1 MEYLIVAIITSL
13 IITITVTIF
22 LVLATLLIRANAT
35 DGDIVKFRIDGST
48 VEGEIVRDMID
59 NLEVKYIK
67 DVNNSLVIGHI
78 IIKRSDIVLF

>member
-13 IITITVTIF
+13 IVTVTVTIF

-35 DGDIVKFRIDGST
+35 DGDVVKFRVNGST
-48 VEGEIVRDMID
+48 FEGEITRDMVD
-59 NLEVKYIK
+59 NLEIKYLK
-67 DVNNSLVIGHI
+67 DVNNSLVVDYI